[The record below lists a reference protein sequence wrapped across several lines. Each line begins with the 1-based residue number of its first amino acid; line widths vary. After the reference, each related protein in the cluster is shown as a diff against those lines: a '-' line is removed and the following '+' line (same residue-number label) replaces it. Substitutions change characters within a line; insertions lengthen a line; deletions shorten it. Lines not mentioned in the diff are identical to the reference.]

1 MDWHNK
7 FHLEMPHGL
16 INDPNGL
23 CYHQGKYQ
31 IFFQW
36 NPFSC
41 EHKHKHWAYTQTTD
55 FIHYTKP
62 EIALAPVDSF
72 DKNGCY
78 SGSAR
83 SRQGQLEIFYTAN
96 LKDAQDIRYPRQIL
110 AKKNDDGSFS
120 KTAIII
126 NDVPEGYTTHFR
138 DPYLF
143 TKDNRSFMVLGA
155 QRANLT
161 GCALIY
167 EEIDASW
174 QFRGELKTQLTD
186 FGYMWECP
194 NFITIGQQDI
204 LLFCPQGLSTQGTKY
219 QNLYQSGYIIGQFNP
234 DTLEFVH
241 GDFYELDMGFDFYA
255 PQVLVHENRHILLG
269 WIGMPDR
276 LAEYPSTTAGWVHSL
291 TMPRELSLRDNRLYQ
306 KPIVELTALEQHGA
320 TERITAPCKLAISV
334 ALAEIDVWQATLQ
347 INDEQILL
355 AYDKNSALFTI
366 DREGLKLGGKGV
378 RKCLLPTDERLNLE
392 LYIDTSIIELY
403 AQDGQQCATLCYYPE
418 KQVNS
423 IGFQQNT
430 NNAITNIVKL
440 NSIRYE

>member
-204 LLFCPQGLSTQGTKY
+204 LLFCPQGLSTQGNKY